1 MKPAQS
7 GDEHANMS
15 ADKELLGRLAVVTGG
30 GSGIGEAICHVLAE
44 RGARVVVA
52 DINFEAAERV
62 AKSLPGDQG
71 HRAVEVDVGESAS
84 VERLFEV
91 IQGFS
96 GGTPVSIIINNAAI
110 GCGFASIADAS
121 EEAFDRIIKTNLK
134 GPFLMSRT
142 GIRLMLAAGVKEG
155 AVVNVSSITAKSG
168 MKGLASYVASK
179 TGILGLTKSVALD
192 VAGTGIRCN
201 AVLPGFT
208 VTPMS
213 DHLTAEQKQQ
223 LTAGIPLSRPAQAR
237 EVAQVVAF
245 LCGPHS
251 SYMVGSA
258 VEVAG
263 GAMM

>member
-1 MKPAQS
+1 
-7 GDEHANMS
+7 MS

-62 AKSLPGDQG
+62 AKSLPDDQG
-71 HRAVEVDVGESAS
+71 HHAVEVDVGESAS
-84 VERLFEV
+84 VERLFE
-91 IQGFS
+91 
-96 GGTPVSIIINNAAI
+96 
-110 GCGFASIADAS
+110 
-121 EEAFDRIIKTNLK
+121 